1 MSDIA
6 QLFDDGQAYER
17 LMGRWSQLVGR
28 QFLDWL
34 GQPNGLRWVDIGCG
48 NGAFTE
54 ALIERCAPASVAAI
68 DPSEGQIGFAR
79 SRPGAK
85 VAEFR
90 VGDAQALPY
99 DSGSF
104 DAAVMAL
111 VISFIPDPARAVRE
125 MARVVRP
132 GGWAATYMWD
142 FESNGAPIG
151 PMYLALEAIGMPRSR
166 PPNWQAASQQAM
178 RGLWEGAGMQ
188 SVETRAI
195 RIPVRFANFEDFW
208 ASNAVPVGPQGQAIA
223 KLSAADRERL
233 RDRLREQLPTGPD
246 GRIAYEAYANAVKGR
261 IAG

>member
-1 MSDIA
+1 MSDTA
-6 QLFDDGQAYER
+6 QLFNDGQAYER
-17 LMGRWSQLVGR
+17 LMGRWSQIVGR

-34 GQPNGLRWVDIGCG
+34 GQPKGLRWLDVGCG

-54 ALIERCAPASVAAI
+54 VLIERCAPASVAAI
-68 DPSEGQIGFAR
+68 DPSEGQIAFAR

-85 VAEFR
+85 LAEFR
-90 VGDAQALPY
+90 VGDAQSLPY
-99 DSGSF
+99 GDAEF
-104 DAAVMAL
+104 DVATMAL

-125 MARVVRP
+125 MARVVRS

-178 RGLWEGAGMQ
+178 RGLWESAGMQ

-195 RIPVRFANFEDFW
+195 RIPVSFANFEDFW

-233 RDRLREQLPTGPD
+233 RNRLREQLPTGQD
-246 GRIAYEAYANAVKGR
+246 GRITYEASANAVKGR
-261 IAG
+261 VPG